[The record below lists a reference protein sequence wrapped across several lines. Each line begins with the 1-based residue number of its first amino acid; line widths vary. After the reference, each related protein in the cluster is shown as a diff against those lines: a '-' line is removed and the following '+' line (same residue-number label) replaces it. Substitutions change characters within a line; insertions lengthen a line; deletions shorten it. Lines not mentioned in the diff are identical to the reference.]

1 MANTEAE
8 VKDIQEV
15 LKPMKLELEK
25 AAEATAGMIHEIIR
39 DTVSILNSVK
49 ESFVSS
55 IIQKLILCL
64 ERYMKNIT

>member
-1 MANTEAE
+1 M
-8 VKDIQEV
+8 KDIQEV

-25 AAEATAGMIHEIIR
+25 AAEAGMIHEITR

-55 IIQKLILCL
+55 IIQKLLILCL
-64 ERYMKNIT
+64 ERYMKDIT